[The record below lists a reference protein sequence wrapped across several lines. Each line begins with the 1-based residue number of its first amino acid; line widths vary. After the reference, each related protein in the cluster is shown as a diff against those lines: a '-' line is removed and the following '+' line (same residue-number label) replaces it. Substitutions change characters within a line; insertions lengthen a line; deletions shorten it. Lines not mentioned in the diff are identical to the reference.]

1 MTISQRLWPFYRL
14 QSLQDSRFSKLS
26 YFSNIWCFC
35 ERFFA
40 QNSSNAVVESFLACS
55 CPFQFSS
62 QSDHFQKAI
71 YSLCIGYSLCKMAV
85 FQNRLIF
92 LNICCC
98 CCFFF
103 SSGFLHGTPLI
114 WLQNRFWYVFE
125 NFNF

>member
-26 YFSNIWCFC
+26 SFSNIWCFC

-40 QNSSNAVVESFLACS
+40 QNSSNVVVESFLACS

-62 QSDHFQKAI
+62 QSDHFQKATYI
-71 YSLCIGYSLCKMAV
+71 AFVLAIAFARWPFFKIVSFFEYLL
-85 FQNRLIF
+85 L
-92 LNICCC
+92 LL
-98 CCFFF
+98 FFF